1 MVQLN
6 DEDCVQ
12 AIRDY
17 VRSNADIE
25 VYDYIRRG
33 CNGEVYFGKRKK
45 MGDDVVLK
53 FYWSHPNYDAT
64 EECAILQ
71 KIKHDNILEVKECR
85 FVPPNYAFFLTPKI
99 SGGDLQGIIDSRAV
113 STKEALGIISG
124 ILLGLTELHSKH
136 SLVHRDLKPGNILI
150 DSDTANVPI
159 IADLGAIKKVD
170 EANGFVTASKSTYL
184 YLPPESIAKDEYY
197 FQSDIYQI
205 GIIFYQLLNGFFPIN
220 DPMKW
225 MTKKEEK
232 ELNTIRNS
240 MERERRF
247 DDLIAKKIVKGTLVI
262 SSALPN
268 YLDNSFKRIIN
279 IATHLKHGSRYK
291 NPSFFLK
298 DIHKTLREAP
308 DYKFE
313 NNLLT
318 IDHDSGKKYKV
329 YQNAKNDYM
338 IEKSISNNHWT
349 KQHSHNGKF
358 ESVLALARKS

>member
-1 MVQLN
+1 MIQLN

-12 AIRDY
+12 TIRDY
-17 VRSNADIE
+17 VRSNGDIE

-71 KIKHDNILEVKECR
+71 KIKHDNILKVNECR

-113 STKEALGIISG
+113 STKEALKIIAG

-150 DSDTANVPI
+150 DSDADNIPI
-159 IADLGAIKKVD
+159 IADLGAIKKID
-170 EANGFVTASKSTYL
+170 DANGFVTASKSTYL
-184 YLPPESIAKDEYY
+184 YLPPESITKNEYY
-197 FQSDIYQI
+197 FQSDIYQV
-205 GIIFYQLLNGFFPIN
+205 GIIFFQLLNGFFPIN
-220 DPMKW
+220 NPMKW
-225 MTKKEEK
+225 MMKKEEK
-232 ELNTIRNS
+232 ELNSITNS
-240 MERERRF
+240 AEKDKRF
-247 DDLIAKKIVKGTLVI
+247 YDFIANKIVKGSLI
-262 SSALPN
+262 NSSTMPN
-268 YLDNSFKRIIN
+268 YLDNSFKRVVN

-298 DIHKTLREAP
+298 DIYNILRSVP

-313 NNLLT
+313 NDLLT
-318 IDHDSGKKYKV
+318 IKHESGKNYKV
-329 YQNAKNDYM
+329 YQNTKGDYV
-338 IEKSISNNHWT
+338 IEKSVSSNHWT
-349 KQHSHNGKF
+349 KQHSHNRKF
-358 ESVLALARKS
+358 ESVLALARKD